1 MKRSAED
8 EDDDGPDRPLRQRIG
23 AGGFSNSADN
33 ENADFQLEAMLAAAG
48 GGQHFGMN
56 IPKSRGPGNFGAN
69 PAAAQAAAANKVETT
84 RLDFSK
90 LSRDAE
96 PNRRVPVSKDLVE
109 TLMTSAHRQIL
120 TEESGADVEWSPET
134 GEVLLRGSPEQVN
147 KATRLV
153 QRVTTHCMW
162 GRSEQKV
169 RRLLKPQMVES
180 VICRLS
186 PMNALRPAERILSGA
201 APFLV
206 IGKDKQCDVVIV
218 DQVVSRQH
226 CIVELDQE
234 RGAVYAID
242 CSTNGTFLNGIRL
255 PSRDSGKVLLS
266 HGDELLLKDPASGD
280 MEFGYIVN
288 LNELHVKAEVKLE
301 APRRILTQE
310 EMATSGRDFT

>member
-1 MKRSAED
+1 MKRSVDDED
-8 EDDDGPDRPLRQRIG
+8 EAPDRPLRQRIG
-23 AGGFSNSADN
+23 GGGFSNSAGDGA
-33 ENADFQLEAMLAAAG
+33 NADLQLEAMLPAAG
-48 GGQHFGMN
+48 GSFGMN
-56 IPKSRGPGNFGAN
+56 LPKSRGAGNFGN
-69 PAAAQAAAANKVETT
+69 PAAGQAPAVSKVETT

-90 LSRDAE
+90 LSRDAQ
-96 PNRRVPVSKDLVE
+96 PNRTVPVSKDLVE

-120 TEESGADVEWSPET
+120 TEETGAEVEWSPET

-153 QRVTTHCMW
+153 SRVTTHCIW

-255 PSRDSGKVLLS
+255 PARDSGKVLLS

-301 APRRILTQE
+301 APRRLLTPE
-310 EMATSGRDFT
+310 EMASSGRDFS